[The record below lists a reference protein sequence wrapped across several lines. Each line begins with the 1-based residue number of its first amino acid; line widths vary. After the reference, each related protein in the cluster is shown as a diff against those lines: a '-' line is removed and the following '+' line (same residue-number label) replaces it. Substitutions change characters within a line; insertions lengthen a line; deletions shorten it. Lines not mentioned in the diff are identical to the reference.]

1 MKQIIASG
9 GGGFTRKNSTFAL
22 EKYILA
28 QTNKAHP
35 KICFLPQAS
44 NEDSGYIA
52 KFLET
57 FQMLG
62 AQPTWV
68 SLFGRVE
75 DSWKDKILNA
85 DVVYVG
91 GGNTKSMIAL
101 WKAWGV
107 DTVLRE
113 AYEKGAVMAGVS
125 AGMLCWFE
133 HGITDSVWP
142 LGVVEGL
149 GFIKG
154 SACPHF
160 DSEVERQEV
169 YKNLVNSGAV
179 GTGIALEDHTAAHFI
194 DGTLHTVITEVEG
207 KKGFQLAPGGSKELR
222 IEIIK
227 SET

>member
-9 GGGFTRKNSTFAL
+9 GGGFTRKSSIFAL
-22 EKYILA
+22 EKYMLA
-28 QTNKAHP
+28 QTNKINP

-44 NEDSGYIA
+44 NEDAAYIA

-75 DSWKDKILNA
+75 DSWRKKILDA
-85 DVVYVG
+85 DLIYVG

-107 DTVLRE
+107 DTLLRE
-113 AYEKGAVMAGVS
+113 AYEKGTVMAGVS

-142 LGVVEGL
+142 LGIVEGL
-149 GFIKG
+149 GFLPG

-169 YKNLVNSGAV
+169 YKKLVKSGAV
-179 GTGIALEDHTAAHFI
+179 KSGIALEDHTAAHFL
-194 DGTLHTVITEVEG
+194 DGKLHTIITEVEG
-207 KKGFQLAPGGSKELR
+207 KKGFQITPLQLQEIVVDR
-222 IEIIK
+222 IK
-227 SET
+227 